1 MWDSSD
7 SAPFNC
13 LINPGLT
20 PVIYFDSLKLVAP
33 CILSGPGKGNF
44 QLFQYYENRGLS
56 FIILFNFMSHAG
68 QITLLFSAKTRENPA
83 LCSLVLVLIV
93 QVFNAQA
100 LAEALGLPPVDID
113 LVGTIRITE
122 AREDDTLLDVAR
134 RFGIGQDEIV
144 LANPD
149 VDRWLPRAG
158 TKVVI
163 PSRYILPMAERSG
176 IVLNVPEMRLY
187 YFPPVAAR
195 QPSQVLTYPV
205 SIGRMDWE
213 TPIGF
218 TKVLS
223 KSENPSWRPPKSILE
238 EAEARG
244 EPLPEV
250 IPPGPDN
257 PLGNYALRLARPGY
271 LIHGTNK
278 PFGVGM
284 RVTHGCVRMY
294 PEDIETFFPLVPVG
308 ASVQIVDQPVK
319 IGWLFGTLY
328 IEIHPPLEEKQQ
340 DPSVLVETA
349 ADLIYTVRRR
359 RPLVL
364 NSQALKEALE
374 KQDGMPVAIGYSV
387 HDRDQ

>member
-1 MWDSSD
+1 M
-7 SAPFNC
+7 PH
-13 LINPGLT
+13 LGPINL
-20 PVIYFDSLKLVAP
+20 L
-33 CILSGPGKGNF
+33 LSVKIRINT
-44 QLFQYYENRGLS
+44 
-56 FIILFNFMSHAG
+56 A
-68 QITLLFSAKTRENPA
+68 FS
-83 LCSLVLVLIV
+83 SLVLMLIAHV
-93 QVFNAQA
+93 SSGHAF
-100 LAEALGLPPVDID
+100 AEALNLPPVDVD

-134 RFGIGQDEIV
+134 RFDIGQDEIV

-149 VDRWLPRAG
+149 VDRWLPREG

-163 PSRYILPMAERSG
+163 PSRYILPTSDRSG

-187 YFPPVAAR
+187 YFPPAAEG
-195 QPSQVLTYPV
+195 QPAQVLTYPV
-205 SIGRMDWE
+205 SIGRMDWA

-244 EPLPEV
+244 EPLPDV
-250 IPPGPDN
+250 IPPGPGN

-308 ASVQIVDQPVK
+308 ASVHIVDQPVK
-319 IGWLFGTLY
+319 LGWLFDTLY

-349 ADLIYTVRRR
+349 ADLIYTINQQ
-359 RPLVL
+359 RPLEL
-364 NSQALKEALE
+364 DSEALKEALE

-387 HDRDQ
+387 HDRDSD

>member
-1 MWDSSD
+1 MIK
-7 SAPFNC
+7 N
-13 LINPGLT
+13 NKG
-20 PVIYFDSLKLVAP
+20 VA
-33 CILSGPGKGNF
+33 
-44 QLFQYYENRGLS
+44 FQYYENRGPS
-56 FIILFNFMSHAG
+56 FIILFYFMSHAG
-68 QITLLFSAKTRENPA
+68 QITLIFSAKTRENPA

-195 QPSQVLTYPV
+195 QPAQVLTYPV

-308 ASVQIVDQPVK
+308 ASVHIVDQPVK